1 MSTSNLHINPIA
13 PDPSASGRYGSP
25 EERAHRDH
33 PANEEAPATAN
44 DRLEISEDARETFL
58 SHASGPD
65 LDFARKALGKTPPL
79 PNARIA
85 QIRDRIQTGYY
96 TVPGVLINI
105 SIRMM
110 PVLR

>member
-13 PDPSASGRYGSP
+13 PDPSASGRYGAS

-33 PANEEAPATAN
+33 SSHEEAPLPSG
-44 DRLEISEDARETFL
+44 DRLEISDDARETFL
-58 SHASGPD
+58 SHVSGPD
-65 LDFARKALGKTPPL
+65 LNFARKALEKAPPL
-79 PNARIA
+79 PDTRIA
-85 QIRDRIQTGYY
+85 QIIDRIETGYY
-96 TVPGVLINI
+96 AVPGVLMNI